1 MDSRTD
7 YRKLAHHHRGLYFVT
22 PSREE
27 VRASQCLLCACR
39 QCCCRSPVCLPAY
52 LPPRAGLPASL
63 PASLGAL
70 SPNRPAPQP
79 CTLLPPL
86 LVTHPSRAPAPTTP
100 PPPPLQDL
108 YERFMELANGQ
119 PVGREYVEVAMGRRL
134 ELPRAGAE
142 VGGGAGA
149 GAGGH
154 SGAGQGWAG
163 LDWSCCGCAWWC
175 VALLRVFWIPDAC
188 QALSPA
194 AGGCVAFFTFDELC
208 NRPLG
213 AGEAEGGSGI
223 HNLWGTAASAQQ
235 LAPPTHPPTYPLTHP
250 SIFPAAAHP
259 APPAAADYIALANS
273 RHTLALSGVPV
284 FTAANRQSAYRFV
297 TLVDVLYEH
306 RCGAGSELWCA

>member
-149 GAGGH
+149 GWYVWGLVCGLGGRH
-154 SGAGQGWAG
+154 WQ
-163 LDWSCCGCAWWC
+163 
-175 VALLRVFWIPDAC
+175 
-188 QALSPA
+188 
-194 AGGCVAFFTFDELC
+194 GGCVRA
-208 NRPLG
+208 RG
-213 AGEAEGGSGI
+213 AGCGPAGVGGVCE
-223 HNLWGTAASAQQ
+223 Q
-235 LAPPTHPPTYPLTHP
+235 P
-250 SIFPAAAHP
+250 
-259 APPAAADYIALANS
+259 
-273 RHTLALSGVPV
+273 R
-284 FTAANRQSAYRFV
+284 
-297 TLVDVLYEH
+297 
-306 RCGAGSELWCA
+306 